1 MAYGDPNPPTKDPNC
16 EPGRWIPGLTLTE
29 KYPEPPVPIPTV
41 VLPQQTIQTYK
52 NNYVSVYSDQY
63 TSSLKEWFTETTM
76 SWIRGDGLIYS
87 PDLNQELTP
96 KDVWKWDLSGESEY
110 GLVEPPVNEPNY
122 DLFDS
127 NWAAQFVVFGP
138 GDGMSCKSLDLDWCS
153 WSPTTRPKRGPDT
166 DIHQNCPAQS
176 AKPTEPE
183 PSYLDL
189 YKAYL
194 ETNECEKIEKV
205 LGPQYLGCIWSDPKH
220 PCSCNCPEQ
229 GVSFADY
236 LAATR
241 TYATF
246 WDTPHYTPLHRAA
259 QVGQLTDNIIKI
271 NLSKTTRDLKL
282 GDIVNI
288 IQKDNIKYENPLKN
302 SGNWMVASITHQ
314 FSPYAESGTTVTLIR
329 DTNNINFQSS
339 EMGWEPIYLNDWE
352 EIS

>member
-1 MAYGDPNPPTKDPNC
+1 MVYNGDPNPPLIDPNC
-16 EPGRWIPGLTLTE
+16 EPGPWIPGLTLTE
-29 KYPEPPVPIPTV
+29 KYPEEVPTPTIE
-41 VLPQQTIQTYK
+41 LPDQYIQTYK
-52 NNYVSVYSDQY
+52 NNYVSVYSNQY
-63 TSSLKEWFTETTM
+63 TNDLKKWFTETTM

-87 PDLNQELTP
+87 PNSNQDLDQDLVP

-138 GDGMSCKSLDLDWCS
+138 SDGGFMSCKSLDLDWCS
-153 WSPTTRPKRGPDT
+153 WSPTTRPRRGPDS

-194 ETNECEKIEKV
+194 EANECEQIKKV

-246 WDTPHYTPLHRAA
+246 WDTPPSTPLLRAA
-259 QVGQLTDNIIKI
+259 QIGQLTRQTLQIEVGNLQDNIELGKFVKIDSDKDIKAFEGLWMI
-271 NLSKTTRDLKL
+271 TAITYNFSKQNECRILL
-282 GDIVNI
+282 
-288 IQKDNIKYENPLKN
+288 
-302 SGNWMVASITHQ
+302 
-314 FSPYAESGTTVTLIR
+314 TLNR
-329 DTNNINFQSS
+329 N
-339 EMGWEPIYLNDWE
+339 
-352 EIS
+352 

>member
-1 MAYGDPNPPTKDPNC
+1 MAYGDPNPPTKEPNC
-16 EPGRWIPGLTLTE
+16 EPGPWIPGLTLTE
-29 KYPEPPVPIPTV
+29 KYPAEVPSPTIE
-41 VLPQQTIQTYK
+41 LPDQHIQTYK
-52 NNYVSVYSDQY
+52 NNYVSVYSDSY
-63 TSSLKEWFTETTM
+63 TITLKKWFTETTM
-76 SWIRGDGLIYS
+76 SWIRGDGLIYN
-87 PDLNQELTP
+87 PDPDPNQNLDP

-153 WSPTTRPKRGPDT
+153 WSPTTRPRRGPDS

-194 ETNECEKIEKV
+194 ETNECEQIKKV

-246 WDTPHYTPLHRAA
+246 WDTPHYTPLFRSS
-259 QVGQLTDNIIKI
+259 QISQLFNNIISVNVSQLTENI
-271 NLSKTTRDLKL
+271 KL
-282 GDIVNI
+282 GSIVNI
-288 IQKDNIKYENPLKN
+288 IQKDVKQKNNLPN
-302 SGNWMVASITHQ
+302 SGYWLVAAITHH
-314 FSPYAESGTTVTLIR
+314 FINGPESATQLVLVR
-329 DTNNINFQSS
+329 DTNNENFKSS
-339 EMGWEPIYLNDWE
+339 EVGWSDIYYQE
-352 EIS
+352 

>member
-87 PDLNQELTP
+87 PTLNQELTP

-138 GDGMSCKSLDLDWCS
+138 GDMSCESLDLDWCS
-153 WSPTTRPKRGPDT
+153 WSPANRPKRGPDS
-166 DIHQNCPAQS
+166 DIHKNCPAQD

-194 ETNECEKIEKV
+194 ETNECEQIKKV

-246 WDTPHYTPLHRAA
+246 WDTPSSAPLLRAA
-259 QVGQLTDNIIKI
+259 QIGQLTRQTLQIEVGNLQDNIELGKFVEIDSDKDI
-271 NLSKTTRDLKL
+271 MAFEGPWMITAITYNFSKQNECRILL
-282 GDIVNI
+282 
-288 IQKDNIKYENPLKN
+288 
-302 SGNWMVASITHQ
+302 
-314 FSPYAESGTTVTLIR
+314 TLNR
-329 DTNNINFQSS
+329 N
-339 EMGWEPIYLNDWE
+339 
-352 EIS
+352 